1 MFERGG
7 NVSDHVLVVVNWG
20 TFQHYKNRN
29 PPWIKFHTSLLDD
42 YEFQRLPDAAKW
54 QLLLLWL
61 VAARQD
67 NHIPDD
73 REWLADLF
81 HVGQDNLEIDLLIA
95 SGWLERR
102 IAPDASGEPLAPNAS
117 ASAEH
122 PPLDPSAC
130 VSTTAVQLQ
139 AESESDPRAR
149 ANRTPSPEFADRF

>member
-29 PPWIKFHTSLLDD
+29 PPWIKMHTSLLDD
-42 YEFQRLPDAAKW
+42 YEFQRLPDGAKW

-73 REWLADLF
+73 REWLASLF
-81 HVGQDNLEIDLLIA
+81 HVDPDDLEIDLLVDR
-95 SGWLERR
+95 GWLERR
-102 IAPDASGEPLAPNAS
+102 PAPSDSVKALASDDSVSVGPQA
-117 ASAEH
+117 
-122 PPLDPSAC
+122 LDQAAD

-139 AESESDPRAR
+139 SESESDPRAR